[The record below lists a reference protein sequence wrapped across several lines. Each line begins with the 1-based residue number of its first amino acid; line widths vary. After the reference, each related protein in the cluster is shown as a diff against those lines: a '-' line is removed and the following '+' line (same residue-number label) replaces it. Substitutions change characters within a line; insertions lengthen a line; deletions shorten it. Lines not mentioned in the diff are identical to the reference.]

1 MRKVLIVFVMFVALM
16 SSNTL
21 AVKADCI
28 GGNSAITVNTLAE
41 GASITFND
49 PVPPHNQISVW
60 SGLINCLMDGNP
72 FKAYCVDL
80 HHNVSLPD
88 AGYTETCE
96 YTVPKAQYIL
106 NNYLPLKTSY
116 PGKLSDDNEEAA
128 SIQLALW
135 SLYDN
140 VDLSTITNTTVRD
153 RALAIRSDADINGNS
168 TPSII
173 TFSFHTSMD
182 PDAFFVKTLDE
193 NGDPIAVNN
202 IVITTTEGTLSEDT
216 VNTDASGVSPD
227 IFVSGATNGATIT
240 AKARM
245 KYAHGRIT
253 DGFDIQKQNLA
264 IAFPV
269 FGEMGISIEWGALPV
284 ELSSFSARVVSNNNN
299 IENIEINWTTSGEI
313 NNAGFK
319 VERFKIGGDW
329 STIGSVSGNGT
340 TTMNHSYSYTDRG
353 LLSGTYHYRLKQIDY
368 NGNFE
373 YYNLTNEVVIGIS
386 SNYSLSQN
394 YPNPFNPTTTIQ
406 YSIPKDG
413 DINIKVF
420 DLSGKEVMEINEY
433 KKAGQYS
440 FILNG
445 SKLSS
450 GVYYYKITSG
460 EFIETK
466 KMMLVK

>member
-16 SSNTL
+16 SINTPT
-21 AVKADCI
+21 VKADCI

-41 GASITFND
+41 GGSITFTD
-49 PVPPHNQISVW
+49 PVPPHNQISVF
-60 SGLINCLMDGNP
+60 SGMINCLMDGNP

-216 VNTDASGVSPD
+216 VSTNASGISPD
-227 IFVSGATNGATIT
+227 IFVSGASNGATIT
-240 AKARM
+240 AKGRM

-253 DGFDIQKQNLA
+253 DGIDVQKQNLA

-269 FGEMGISIEWGALPV
+269 FGEMGITIEWGALPV
-284 ELSSFSARVVSNNNN
+284 ELSSFTSIMNGATV
-299 IENIEINWTTSGEI
+299 ELNWITSSER
-313 NNAGFK
+313 NNAEFK
-319 VERFKIGGDW
+319 VERFKIGDGGDW
-329 STIGSVSGNGT
+329 STIGLVSGNGT
-340 TTMNHSYSYTDRG
+340 TTINHSYSYTDRG

-373 YYNLTNEVVIGIS
+373 YFNLTNKVVIGIPEKC
-386 SNYSLSQN
+386 SLSQN
-394 YPNPFNPTTTIQ
+394 YPNPFNPSTTIQ

-413 DINIKVF
+413 DITIKVF
-420 DLSGKEVMEINEY
+420 DLSGKEVMTVINEY
-433 KKAGQYS
+433 KTAGSYS
-440 FILNG
+440 INING
-445 SKLSS
+445 NNLSS
-450 GVYYYKITSG
+450 GIYYYMLTAGDFVS
-460 EFIETK
+460 TK
-466 KMMLVK
+466 KMTLIK